1 MKKMDDSVRFLK
13 NVWALTRSYWQSEE
27 KKKAYLLLFAIVA
40 LTLGVVFMLVQLNQW
55 YNIFYSA
62 LQNYEKD
69 KIFAELFHFS
79 WLAFIY
85 IILAVYAFYL
95 QQILIINWRRW
106 LTNQYIDEW
115 LEHKTYYRL
124 QMFGTATDNP
134 DQRISEDVRMFVEYT
149 LRFGIGILKAFT
161 TFASFVVILY
171 NLSGPLQFK
180 VAGMDI
186 HIPGYLVW
194 TALLYSIAGTWLTY
208 KVGNKLV
215 GLNFVQQKYEADFR
229 FAMMRMRE
237 NAESVA
243 FYSGEGHEGSVFK
256 KRFTLLLDNFWNIIK
271 KQKQLTWLNS
281 WYSQIAI
288 IFPLVVAMPRY
299 LAKEI
304 TLGGLM
310 QISSAF
316 GRVQESLSYFVDMY
330 SSIAEWQAVV
340 ERLTGFGLHMQQV
353 KQENAQKD
361 LDRKVSPSEDII
373 AREMDVDLPDGSS
386 VLKQVSFTLEPGT
399 NVLIKGVSGSGKS
412 TLLRTML
419 GLQEPMAG
427 KIVLGEGMRRNE
439 IGYLP
444 QQTFVQRDFPASV
457 REVVLSGCQGRCGLR
472 PFYNRE
478 EKGIADKAMAQMEIT
493 SLADACY
500 RDLSG
505 GQQQR
510 VLLARALCASDKM
523 LVLDEPVSG
532 LDPKMAEAMYRLVAR
547 INKEMGITI
556 VMISHDVREAIP
568 YATHILHMDRD
579 FFFGTA
585 EEYRQSKRGKLFLS

>member
-1 MKKMDDSVRFLK
+1 MKKMDDSVRFVK
-13 NVWALTRSYWQSEE
+13 NVWALTKSYWQSEE
-27 KKKAYLLLFAIVA
+27 KKKAYLLLLAIIA

-62 LQNYEKD
+62 LQNYEKE
-69 KIFAELFHFS
+69 KIFSELFHFS

-95 QQILIINWRRW
+95 QQVLIINWRRW
-106 LTNQYIDEW
+106 LTNEYIDEW
-115 LEHKTYYRL
+115 LNHKTYYRL

-161 TFASFVVILY
+161 TFASFVLILY

-180 VAGMDI
+180 LFGMDI

-194 TALLYSIAGTWLTY
+194 TALLYSMLGTWLTY

-256 KRFTLLLDNFWNIIK
+256 KRFSLLLNNFWSIIK

-316 GRVQESLSYFVDMY
+316 GRVQESLSYFVEMY

-340 ERLTGFGLHMQQV
+340 ERLTGFGLHMEQV
-353 KQENAQKD
+353 KQESAQQD
-361 LDRKVSPSEDII
+361 LQRQPGATDAITATDMSVT
-373 AREMDVDLPDGSS
+373 LPDESA
-386 VLKQVSFTLEPGT
+386 VLQNVSFTLEPGT

-412 TLLRTML
+412 TLLRALAGIWPYVKGTLEIPAEDKLMFIPQRPYLPL
-419 GLQEPMAG
+419 GTLKESLLYPGTESRTDEELKQLMEDCC
-427 KIVLGEGMRRNE
+427 
-439 IGYLP
+439 IGYLY
-444 QQTFVQRDFPASV
+444 DKLYMEADWSH
-457 REVVLSGCQGRCGLR
+457 VLSVG
-472 PFYNRE
+472 E
-478 EKGIADKAMAQMEIT
+478 
-493 SLADACY
+493 
-500 RDLSG
+500 
-505 GQQQR
+505 QQR
-510 VLLARALCASDKM
+510 LAFVHALIYKPVW
-523 LVLDEPVSG
+523 LFLDEASSALDEETEAKVYTLLLEEAPQTTLVSVG
-532 LDPKMAEAMYRLVAR
+532 HRSTL
-547 INKEMGITI
+547 NKYHEK
-556 VMISHDVREAIP
+556 V
-568 YATHILHMDRD
+568 
-579 FFFGTA
+579 
-585 EEYRQSKRGKLFLS
+585 LFLDKETHSLYWQDKGSL

>member
-1 MKKMDDSVRFLK
+1 MKKMDESVRFVK
-13 NVWALTRSYWQSEE
+13 NVWALTKSYWQSEE
-27 KKKAYLLLFAIVA
+27 KKKAYLLLLAIIA

-62 LQNYEKD
+62 LQNYEKV
-69 KIFAELFHFS
+69 KIFSELFHFS

-95 QQILIINWRRW
+95 QQVLIINWRRW
-106 LTNQYIDEW
+106 LTNEYIDEW
-115 LEHKTYYRL
+115 LNHKTYYRL

-180 VAGMDI
+180 LAGMDI

-194 TALLYSIAGTWLTY
+194 TALLYSIIGTWLTY

-243 FYSGEGHEGSVFK
+243 FYSGEGHEGGVFK
-256 KRFTLLLDNFWNIIK
+256 KRFSLLLNNFWSIIK

-353 KQENAQKD
+353 KQENAQQD
-361 LDRKVSPSEDII
+361 LQRKPLAGIWPYVKGTLEIPEESKLMFIPQ
-373 AREMDVDLPDGSS
+373 RPYLPLGTLKESLLYPGTESRTDEE
-386 VLKQVSFTLEPGT
+386 LKQLMEDCC
-399 NVLIKGVSGSGKS
+399 
-412 TLLRTML
+412 
-419 GLQEPMAG
+419 
-427 KIVLGEGMRRNE
+427 
-439 IGYLP
+439 IGYLYEKLYLEADWSHVLSVGEQQRLAFVRALIYKP
-444 QQTFVQRDFPASV
+444 VWLFLDEASSALDEETEAKVYTLLMEEAQQTTLVSV
-457 REVVLSGCQGRCGLR
+457 GHRSTLNKYHQKVLYLDKETHSLYWQ
-472 PFYNRE
+472 
-478 EKGIADKAMAQMEIT
+478 EKT
-493 SLADACY
+493 
-500 RDLSG
+500 
-505 GQQQR
+505 
-510 VLLARALCASDKM
+510 LL
-523 LVLDEPVSG
+523 
-532 LDPKMAEAMYRLVAR
+532 
-547 INKEMGITI
+547 
-556 VMISHDVREAIP
+556 
-568 YATHILHMDRD
+568 
-579 FFFGTA
+579 
-585 EEYRQSKRGKLFLS
+585 

>member
-1 MKKMDDSVRFLK
+1 MKKMDDSVRFVK
-13 NVWALTRSYWQSEE
+13 NVWALTKSYWQSEE
-27 KKKAYLLLFAIVA
+27 KKKAYLLLLAIIA

-62 LQNYEKD
+62 LQNYEKE
-69 KIFAELFHFS
+69 KIFSELFHFS

-95 QQILIINWRRW
+95 QQVLIINWRRW
-106 LTNQYIDEW
+106 LTNAYIDEW
-115 LEHKTYYRL
+115 LNHKTYYRL

-161 TFASFVVILY
+161 TFASFVLILY

-180 VAGMDI
+180 LFGMDI

-194 TALLYSIAGTWLTY
+194 TALLYSMLGTWLTY

-256 KRFTLLLDNFWNIIK
+256 KRFSLLLNNFWSIIK

-316 GRVQESLSYFVDMY
+316 GRVQESLSYFVEMY

-340 ERLTGFGLHMQQV
+340 ERLTGFGLHMEQV
-353 KQENAQKD
+353 KQESAQQD
-361 LDRKVSPSEDII
+361 LQRQPGATDAITATDMSVT
-373 AREMDVDLPDGSS
+373 LPDESA
-386 VLKQVSFTLEPGT
+386 VLHNVSFTLEPGT

-412 TLLRTML
+412 TLLRALTGIWPYVKGTLEIPAEDKLMFIPQRPYLPL
-419 GLQEPMAG
+419 GTLKESLLYPGTESRTDEELKQLMEDCC
-427 KIVLGEGMRRNE
+427 
-439 IGYLP
+439 IGYLY
-444 QQTFVQRDFPASV
+444 DKLYMEADWSH
-457 REVVLSGCQGRCGLR
+457 VLSVG
-472 PFYNRE
+472 E
-478 EKGIADKAMAQMEIT
+478 
-493 SLADACY
+493 
-500 RDLSG
+500 
-505 GQQQR
+505 QQR
-510 VLLARALCASDKM
+510 LAFVRALIYKPVW
-523 LVLDEPVSG
+523 LFLDEASSALDEETEAKVYTLLMEEAPQTTLVSVG
-532 LDPKMAEAMYRLVAR
+532 HRSTL
-547 INKEMGITI
+547 NKYHEK
-556 VMISHDVREAIP
+556 V
-568 YATHILHMDRD
+568 
-579 FFFGTA
+579 
-585 EEYRQSKRGKLFLS
+585 LFLDKETHSLYWQDKGSL

>member
-1 MKKMDDSVRFLK
+1 MKKMDDSVRFVK
-13 NVWALTRSYWQSEE
+13 NVWALTKSYWQSEE
-27 KKKAYLLLFAIVA
+27 KKKAYLLLLAIIA

-62 LQNYEKD
+62 LQNYEKE
-69 KIFAELFHFS
+69 KIFSELFHFS

-95 QQILIINWRRW
+95 QQVLIINWRRW
-106 LTNQYIDEW
+106 LTNAYIDEW
-115 LEHKTYYRL
+115 LNHKNYYRL

-161 TFASFVVILY
+161 TFASFVLILY

-180 VAGMDI
+180 LAGMDI
-186 HIPGYLVW
+186 QIPGYLVW
-194 TALLYSIAGTWLTY
+194 TALLYSMIGTWLTY

-243 FYSGEGHEGSVFK
+243 FYSGEGHEGGVFK
-256 KRFTLLLDNFWNIIK
+256 KRFSLLLNNFWSIIK
-271 KQKQLTWLNS
+271 KQKQLIWLNS

-316 GRVQESLSYFVDMY
+316 GRVQESLSYFVEMY

-340 ERLTGFGLHMQQV
+340 ERLTGFGLHMDQV
-353 KQENAQKD
+353 KQESAQQD
-361 LDRKVSPSEDII
+361 LQRHPGATDAITAADMSVT
-373 AREMDVDLPDGSS
+373 LPDESA
-386 VLKQVSFTLEPGT
+386 VLQNVSFTLQPGI

-412 TLLRTML
+412 TLLRALAGIWPYVKGKLEIPADNKLMFIPQRPYLPL
-419 GLQEPMAG
+419 GTLKESLLYPGTESRTDEELKQLMEDCC
-427 KIVLGEGMRRNE
+427 
-439 IGYLP
+439 IGYLY
-444 QQTFVQRDFPASV
+444 DKLYMEADWSH
-457 REVVLSGCQGRCGLR
+457 VLSVG
-472 PFYNRE
+472 E
-478 EKGIADKAMAQMEIT
+478 
-493 SLADACY
+493 
-500 RDLSG
+500 
-505 GQQQR
+505 QQR
-510 VLLARALCASDKM
+510 LAFVRALIYKPVW
-523 LVLDEPVSG
+523 LFLDEASSALDEETEAKVYTLLMQEAPQTTLVSVG
-532 LDPKMAEAMYRLVAR
+532 HRSTLNKYHESVLYLD
-547 INKEMGITI
+547 KE
-556 VMISHDVREAIP
+556 
-568 YATHILHMDRD
+568 THSLYWQEKAD
-579 FFFGTA
+579 
-585 EEYRQSKRGKLFLS
+585 L

>member
-1 MKKMDDSVRFLK
+1 
-13 NVWALTRSYWQSEE
+13 
-27 KKKAYLLLFAIVA
+27 
-40 LTLGVVFMLVQLNQW
+40 
-55 YNIFYSA
+55 
-62 LQNYEKD
+62 
-69 KIFAELFHFS
+69 
-79 WLAFIY
+79 
-85 IILAVYAFYL
+85 
-95 QQILIINWRRW
+95 
-106 LTNQYIDEW
+106 
-115 LEHKTYYRL
+115 
-124 QMFGTATDNP
+124 MFGTATDNP

-180 VAGMDI
+180 LAGMDI

-194 TALLYSIAGTWLTY
+194 TALLYSMVGTWLTY

-256 KRFTLLLDNFWNIIK
+256 KRFTLLLNNFWNIIK

-340 ERLTGFGLHMQQV
+340 ERLTGFGLHMKQV
-353 KQENAQKD
+353 KQENAQQD
-361 LDRKVSPSEDII
+361 LQRRPGATDAITATD
-373 AREMDVDLPDGSS
+373 MDVTLPDESA
-386 VLKQVSFTLEPGT
+386 VLQSVSFTLEPGT

-412 TLLRTML
+412 TLLRALAGIWPYVKGTLEIPAENKLMFIPQRPYLPL
-419 GLQEPMAG
+419 GTLKESLLYPGTESRTDEELKQLMEDCC
-427 KIVLGEGMRRNE
+427 
-439 IGYLP
+439 IGYLYDKLYMEADWSHVLSVGEQQRLAFVRALIYKP
-444 QQTFVQRDFPASV
+444 VWLFLDEASSALDEETEAKVYTLLMEEAQQTTLVSV
-457 REVVLSGCQGRCGLR
+457 GHRSTLNKYHQKVLYL
-472 PFYNRE
+472 
-478 EKGIADKAMAQMEIT
+478 DKET
-493 SLADACY
+493 HSLYWQENA
-500 RDLSG
+500 
-505 GQQQR
+505 
-510 VLLARALCASDKM
+510 
-523 LVLDEPVSG
+523 
-532 LDPKMAEAMYRLVAR
+532 
-547 INKEMGITI
+547 
-556 VMISHDVREAIP
+556 
-568 YATHILHMDRD
+568 
-579 FFFGTA
+579 
-585 EEYRQSKRGKLFLS
+585 FL